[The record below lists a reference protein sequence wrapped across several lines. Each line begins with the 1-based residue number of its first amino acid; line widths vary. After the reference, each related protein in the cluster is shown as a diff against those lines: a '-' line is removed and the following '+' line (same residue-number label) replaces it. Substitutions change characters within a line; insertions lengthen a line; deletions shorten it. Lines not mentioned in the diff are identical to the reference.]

1 MLQLVKMSM
10 KLLLRNKGFWFFLLA
25 MPVLSVAI
33 LHVKTD
39 EDLAFF
45 REETVREIKEL
56 ENAEAKVA
64 YYGKSGEFV
73 IKVYDASGSALS
85 EELLENLAKNG
96 LFLVCRAKTP
106 QFLKS
111 DADLAMENSG
121 FDDRMGAGIYLSESF
136 DEAILS
142 GDISRAMTIYLLSED
157 ERFEILEREIKG
169 FLGEVNTMAELTG
182 KEGDELASEMKEFH
196 AEDPEKTLRSMARK
210 GSATLTKDQVNHKAH
225 MGYSFSFL
233 TLCFV
238 FCGVIVAHTTIEE
251 EKHKV
256 LTRIQMTGT
265 SNLKYFVSKFVV
277 SAIVSIMITAVLAV
291 LTLFIGQEQLGM
303 SRVTYLG
310 MVFLMGLIFN
320 SLSLLLGI
328 LSGEVMSANFSAF
341 TIWSLSCMLA
351 GLYFPLDDASK
362 FIKTLSYVMPQR
374 WFMDCVDQIF
384 LGDKRGYFVVLYIT
398 IAYLIIILSLG
409 GVGLKVKKIEQ

>member
-1 MLQLVKMSM
+1 MLHLVKMSL
-10 KLLLRNKGFWFFLLA
+10 KLLFRNKGFWFFLLA

-33 LHVKTD
+33 LHVKSD

-56 ENAEAKVA
+56 ANATDKVA

-73 IKVYDASGSALS
+73 VKVYDAAGTKLS
-85 EELLENLAKNG
+85 EAFLENLAQSG
-96 LFLVCRAKTP
+96 LFLICRAKTP
-106 QFLKS
+106 ELVKS
-111 DADLAMENSG
+111 DVDAAMEKNG
-121 FDDRMGAGIYLSESF
+121 FEDRMGAGLYLSENF
-136 DEAILS
+136 DESVLS
-142 GDISRAMTIYLLSED
+142 DDISKGMTIYLLSED
-157 ERFEILEREIKG
+157 ERFEIFEREVRG
-169 FLGEVNTMAELTG
+169 FLGEVKTMAGLTG
-182 KEGDELASEMKEFH
+182 KEGDELAGEMAQFH

-225 MGYSFSFL
+225 VGYSFSFL

-265 SNLKYFVSKFVV
+265 SNLKYFASKF
-277 SAIVSIMITAVLAV
+277 IVSTIVSLMITGVLAV
-291 LTLFIGQEQLGM
+291 LTLFIGKEQIGM
-303 SRVTYLG
+303 SRVAFLG
-310 MVFLMGLIFN
+310 LVFLMGLIFN

-328 LSGEVMSANFSAF
+328 LSGDVMSANFMAF
-341 TIWSLSCMLA
+341 TLWALSCMLA

-362 FIKTLSYVMPQR
+362 FVRTVSYVMPQR

-384 LGDKRGYFVVLYIT
+384 LGDKKGYFVVLCIT
-398 IAYLIIILSLG
+398 TAYLIIILSLG